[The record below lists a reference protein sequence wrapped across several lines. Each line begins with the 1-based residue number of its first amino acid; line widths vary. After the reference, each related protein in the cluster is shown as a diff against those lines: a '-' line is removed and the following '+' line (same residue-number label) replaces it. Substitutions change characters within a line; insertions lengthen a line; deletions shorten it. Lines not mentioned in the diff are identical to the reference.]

1 MFQWSKKVVKSVT
14 FNPEVADESLLAV
27 VENYL
32 EKQPDKTFSD
42 LCKEALWQTL
52 CVPESVKSGV
62 KTTATG
68 SVEQQ
73 KIDRLQRQVADLE
86 ERFFAK
92 ESHRLEALERQIL
105 QLTQQMAHLAMIV
118 TERPVVYSPP
128 PASAVEVVNP
138 THTNTPTTT
147 TTYAVTPPEEVD
159 PLISRLSQYLD
170 DF

>member
-32 EKQPDKTFSD
+32 EKQPEKTFSD

-52 CVPESVKSGV
+52 CVPESVKPGL
-62 KTTATG
+62 KTAEIA
-68 SVEQQ
+68 SVEQ
-73 KIDRLQRQVADLE
+73 KIDDLQRQVAGLE

-92 ESHRLEALERQIL
+92 ESHRLEALESQIM
-105 QLTQQMAHLAMIV
+105 QLTQQMAHLAIMV
-118 TERPVVYSPP
+118 TERPVIYSSPP
-128 PASAVEVVNP
+128 PAPTPAPAADVVN
-138 THTNTPTTT
+138 T
-147 TTYAVTPPEEVD
+147 TTYPVEPPEEVD
-159 PLISRLSQYLD
+159 PVISRLSQFLD

>member
-52 CVPESVKSGV
+52 CVPESVKPGL
-62 KTTATG
+62 KTAATG
-68 SVEQQ
+68 AVEQ
-73 KIDRLQRQVADLE
+73 KIDDLQRQVADLE

-92 ESHRLEALERQIL
+92 ESNRLEALERQIL
-105 QLTQQMAHLAMIV
+105 QLTQQLAHLAITV
-118 TERPVVYSPP
+118 TERPVVYSSPPSAP
-128 PASAVEVVNP
+128 PAPAVEVVNP
-138 THTNTPTTT
+138 TATTPT
-147 TTYAVTPPEEVD
+147 YPVNPPEEVD

>member
-32 EKQPDKTFSD
+32 EKQPEKTFSD
-42 LCKEALWQTL
+42 LCKEALWQAL
-52 CVPESVKSGV
+52 CVPESVKPALR
-62 KTTATG
+62 TTTTEP
-68 SVEQQ
+68 VEQ
-73 KIDRLQRQVADLE
+73 KIDELQRQLADLE

-92 ESHRLEALERQIL
+92 ESNRLESLERQIL
-105 QLTQQMAHLAMIV
+105 QLTQQLAHLAIVV

-128 PASAVEVVNP
+128 QSVPAADVVNP
-138 THTNTPTTT
+138 AN
-147 TTYAVTPPEEVD
+147 YAVESTEEVD
-159 PLISRLSQYLD
+159 PVISRLSQYLD